1 MRKSY
6 KNQSPNAK
14 SMSNNKFIAMNKID
28 ILGVKIDKL
37 TLSQVLNKIDQFLK
51 SDKQHYIA
59 TINPEMIVEAQGDEE
74 FKKILN
80 NADISVADG
89 AGILRAAKLNGAS
102 LEKISGV
109 DLIAEICGADFIR
122 NKKIYLLGAGD
133 RIAEKATNVLKKK
146 YSGLNI
152 VGAEA
157 GIQYPIS
164 NIQYLPELEKQNI
177 KLINRIN
184 KAKPNILFVA
194 FGAPKQEKWIAENL
208 KKMPSVKLAMGVGG
222 AFDFISGRVKRAPKF
237 IQKLGLEW
245 LWRLFV
251 EPWRMKRIYNATVK
265 FSWLVLKSKILKLI
279 K

>member
-37 TLSQVLNKIDQFLK
+37 ALSQVLDKIDQFLE
-51 SDKQHYIA
+51 SDKQRYVA
-59 TINPEMIVEAQGDEE
+59 TVNPEMIVMAQGDEE

-89 AGILRAAKLNGAS
+89 AGILRAAKLNGVF

-109 DLIAEICGADFIR
+109 DLIAEICAADFIR
-122 NKKIYLLGAGD
+122 NKKIYLLGAGKG
-133 RIAEKATNVLKKK
+133 IAEKTADVLRKK

-152 VGAEA
+152 VGAEE
-157 GIQYPIS
+157 GIPSSIS
-164 NIQYLPELEKQNI
+164 SNNKLSKLNEDLI
-177 KLINRIN
+177 KRIN
-184 KAKPNILFVA
+184 NAHPNILFVA
-194 FGAPKQEKWIAENL
+194 FGAPKQEKWIVENL

-222 AFDFISGRVKRAPKF
+222 AFDFILGRVKRAPKF
-237 IQKLGLEW
+237 MQRLGLEW